1 MTSMGSV
8 SAKTVDAQASL
19 GEFVGYFLWLGAVG
33 FGGPIALAG
42 HMQQDLVDK
51 RRWVSSEDYVEGL
64 ALAQLAPGPLAA
76 QLAIYL
82 GYVRAGVLGATLVGI
97 AFVLPSFLMVLAL
110 SWAYVRFGG
119 LPWMQG
125 IFYGIG
131 AAVIAIIARSTVKLT
146 KLTLKKDSLLWAIF
160 GVLAISTAVTSREI
174 IWLVVLG
181 GVVALA
187 AKAMPRKIIV
197 GNAGT
202 FVMTAALSG
211 GGSLAGIFLYFAKAG
226 MFVFGS
232 GLAIL
237 PFLYGG
243 VVEGH
248 HWLNDRQ
255 FLDAVAVAMITPGP
269 VVITV
274 AFIGF
279 LVAGVAGAT
288 AAALGV
294 FLPVYVVVVAL
305 APSYKKWAKNPKLNA
320 FVRGVTAA
328 ATGAIAGAV
337 IVLARRSIYDVPTAL
352 IGMVS
357 LAILFRWK
365 VPEPALIAVA
375 AGVGLALHHS

>member
-1 MTSMGSV
+1 MGSV
-8 SAKTVDAQASL
+8 SRKTVDAQASL

-51 RRWVSSEDYVEGL
+51 RRWVSSVDYVEGL

-125 IFYGIG
+125 MFYGIG

-202 FVMTAALSG
+202 FAMTAALSG
-211 GGSLAGIFLYFAKAG
+211 GSSLAGIFLYFAKAG

-305 APSYKKWAKNPKLNA
+305 APSYKKWAKNPQLNA

-352 IGMVS
+352 IGIVS
-357 LAILFRWK
+357 LAVLFRWK
-365 VPEPALIAVA
+365 IPEPALIAVA